1 MSFIKKALSG
11 KGSTKNRGSGGD
23 QGYPAGANPSM
34 ASGYGQGSYKG
45 QTFLHGHLDLE
56 IRAARNLP
64 DMEGWVS
71 KLYDSKDVTD
81 PFVDVK
87 LGKAKLAKTRYHS
100 TIHLAQ
106 QTYKITIFFQFLVS
120 S

>member
-11 KGSTKNRGSGGD
+11 KGSLKSGRGTSGN
-23 QGYPAGANPSM
+23 QGYPASANPTTG
-34 ASGYGQGSYKG
+34 SGYGHGSYKG

-87 LGKAKLAKTRYHS
+87 LGKAKLAKTRYCTVFHPPC
-100 TIHLAQ
+100 TPKL
-106 QTYKITIFFQFLVS
+106 
-120 S
+120 